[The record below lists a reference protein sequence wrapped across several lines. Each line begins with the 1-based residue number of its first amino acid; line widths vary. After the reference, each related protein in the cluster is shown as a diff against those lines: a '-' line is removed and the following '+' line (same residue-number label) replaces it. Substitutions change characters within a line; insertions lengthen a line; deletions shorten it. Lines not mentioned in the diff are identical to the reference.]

1 MRSEADTDWQGSF
14 MGGISACPVLSASKD
29 GEDIRVQVGSQAPGL
44 MAGQGEV
51 GLSSRRHETILY
63 CCAFH
68 VELSQPSH
76 LNVEKPTP

>member
-14 MGGISACPVLSASKD
+14 MGGISACP
-29 GEDIRVQVGSQAPGL
+29 EDIRVQVGSQAPGL
-44 MAGQGEV
+44 MAGRGEV